1 MWFLNP
7 DYVGVRTL
15 EPMQTIDL
23 ARTGL
28 TEKKQI
34 WTNFTLEVGNEAA
47 HGVLADLNTA
57 VL

>member
-1 MWFLNP
+1 
-7 DYVGVRTL
+7 VGVRTL